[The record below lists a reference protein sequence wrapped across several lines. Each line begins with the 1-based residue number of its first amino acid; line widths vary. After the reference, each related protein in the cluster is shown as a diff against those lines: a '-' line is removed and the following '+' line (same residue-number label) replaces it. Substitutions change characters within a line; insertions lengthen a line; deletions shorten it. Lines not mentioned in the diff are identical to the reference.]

1 MSQNSPWVP
10 ALGVA
15 CSIAVIGA
23 GIAWSRV
30 PKATAEERS
39 TTSSAGGGALAYE
52 TKKAVHEYL
61 QMHYATP
68 EELFPYA
75 DAPKVGH
82 LAHTPAC
89 SLSRIDLLLHHAPPA
104 TPTESTQTCSVASCT
119 ACLMHR
125 SEAQTFPQID
135 IPHTF
140 AC

>member
-1 MSQNSPWVP
+1 MSHSQNSPWVP

-75 DAPKVGH
+75 DAPKVGSWP
-82 LAHTPAC
+82 T
-89 SLSRIDLLLHHAPPA
+89 LLLVHSAESIFCFIMHHQVLLQKAHRLVVLPRA
-104 TPTESTQTCSVASCT
+104 SLASCT
-119 ACLMHR
+119 VPKHTR
-125 SEAQTFPQID
+125 SPR
-135 IPHTF
+135 
-140 AC
+140 